1 MKRFG
6 TQYGGFYYPEN
17 LDGLDQSSIIYCIGA
32 GEDISHDIE
41 IANKLNSNVFIID
54 PTPRAKIHCDYVKN
68 VLDGKDKV
76 IYDNKFGGSN
86 PYIYWKIILE
96 NKIDTNKIIYKN
108 YGIGIEDGLQKFYLP
123 SNEEYVSCSLVEGM
137 KGNKYINVHVKKL
150 KSIMN
155 DLGHNKID
163 LLKMDIEGSECDV
176 IENMLEEQIYPKYLA
191 VEFDNIIKKK
201 YTQNLLEKNNYKLL
215 YQDNNNYVYKY
226 NINVCIIHIGYKK
239 YLEEN
244 IKITSKTN
252 KIYLIGDNSVKCLEK
267 YENVIYVDIEE
278 FMKSEK
284 INYYKSKYVNYAN
297 YDFNWIWIAG
307 PGRIF
312 TIQLFLE
319 KYKFNHIFNIDSD
332 CILLKD
338 INNYPF
344 KQDIA
349 YCINQNY
356 ENKYRMSN
364 SIHSALLD
372 KNFCIKFEKLY
383 NDLYINKSKFKLI
396 EDKINYH
403 KNNNISG
410 GICEMT
416 LCYLLQNE
424 NYISVDNLLEI
435 KNHNNTKLTFMN
447 TLYSNESSEN
457 KDQYLKE
464 NNIIKIYDI
473 NGEKKIYDKI
483 NQEYIELW
491 NIHYQGDCKKLL
503 EYNETLEYNEKSE
516 YNEKLDL
523 LIVSTFKHNYE
534 YLKAYHNFYK
544 KIWKCKKFLFYMG
557 IYTNI
562 KEHIKEINQ
571 ILDIKLIKYSYINY
585 ENNYM
590 KKLELYN
597 YENIYIIFYE
607 TQKHYDSHEV
617 WISLKEI
624 IKQITKSLN
633 NLNLEYNIMTDCDD
647 FCYVKNPYLEIT
659 KNEIEFHNLEFIPQE
674 NFSLKNNFDFI
685 SNHYYFRIKGL
696 NKPLNKKN
704 SHNYCHRI
712 FVNDYCP
719 HIGECKYCS
728 VFDNKY
734 QNGDKISYKNMD
746 NICFSFGC
754 LSKDYFINN
763 MFWDQSSSDC
773 KMINNIDKKELEE
786 NFNKY
791 YKLSDDDKKN
801 NVILTINDLK
811 EFFI

>member
-6 TQYGGFYYPEN
+6 TEYGGFYYPEN

-76 IYDNKFGGSN
+76 IYDNKFGGGN

-137 KGNKYINVHVKKL
+137 KGDKYINVHVKKL

-191 VEFDNIIKKK
+191 VEFDNTIKKK
-201 YTQNLLEKNNYKLL
+201 YTQNLLENNGYKLL

-252 KIYLIGDNSVKCLEK
+252 KIYLIGDNSVKFLEK

-284 INYYKSKYVNYAN
+284 MNYYKSKYVNYAH

-356 ENKYRMSN
+356 ENKYRMSS

-372 KNFCIKFEKLY
+372 KNFCIKFERLY
-383 NDLYINKSKFKLI
+383 NDLYINKTKFKLI

-435 KNHNNTKLTFMN
+435 KNHKDVKLTFMN

-491 NIHYQGDCKKLL
+491 NIHYQGDCKFYLENNYKLTYKL
-503 EYNETLEYNEKSE
+503 ENNNLNNNEMNFTEN
-516 YNEKLDL
+516 DL
-523 LIVSTFKHNYE
+523 
-534 YLKAYHNFYK
+534 
-544 KIWKCKKFLFYMG
+544 KFFINN
-557 IYTNI
+557 IYTNSYNNNEGGMGAPDLFSFWFI
-562 KEHIKEINQ
+562 LNKYKPKVVIESGVWNGISTQLIRKTLPDSKIICLDPRHIPPYGYKDNNINTQ
-571 ILDIKLIKYSYINY
+571 YFLGENFIDFSDLDISNYNSNDILCFFDCHQNAYLRVLQCIKKKINKIFL
-585 ENNYM
+585 NDNYPVNCGSHYT
-590 KKLELYN
+590 LE
-597 YENIYIIFYE
+597 
-607 TQKHYDSHEV
+607 H
-617 WISLKEI
+617 
-624 IKQITKSLN
+624 
-633 NLNLEYNIMTDCDD
+633 
-647 FCYVKNPYLEIT
+647 
-659 KNEIEFHNLEFIPQE
+659 
-674 NFSLKNNFDFI
+674 LKNNDTRLY
-685 SNHYYFRIKGL
+685 S
-696 NKPLNKKN
+696 
-704 SHNYCHRI
+704 
-712 FVNDYCP
+712 VNN
-719 HIGECKYCS
+719 E
-728 VFDNKY
+728 
-734 QNGDKISYKNMD
+734 DKQKL
-746 NICFSFGC
+746 
-754 LSKDYFINN
+754 LSKIINYHIFPNIYPGKIKTGEGYF
-763 MFWDQSSSDC
+763 DC
-773 KMINNIDKKELEE
+773 NSFFKENNNIDYLDIFIKEQ
-786 NFNKY
+786 NKY
-791 YKLSDDDKKN
+791 RWN
-801 NVILTINDLK
+801 TFILLK
-811 EFFI
+811 I

>member
-6 TQYGGFYYPEN
+6 TEYGGFYYPEN
-17 LDGLDQSSIIYCIGA
+17 LDGLDENSIIYCIGA
-32 GEDISHDIE
+32 GEDISHDIM
-41 IANKLNSNVFIID
+41 IANKLNSNVYIID
-54 PTPRAKIHCDYVKN
+54 PTPRAIEHYNHVKN
-68 VLDGKDKV
+68 VYEEN
-76 IYDNKFGGSN
+76 INPNFSNKFGGGE
-86 PYIYWKIILE
+86 PYKYWNLMLE
-96 NKIDTNKIIYKN
+96 NKIDTSKIIYKD
-108 YGIGIEDGLQKFYLP
+108 YGVGINEGIQKFYLP
-123 SNEEYVSCSLVEGM
+123 TNEEHVSCSLVEGM
-137 KGNKYINVHVKKL
+137 KGNKYIDVNVKKL
-150 KSIMN
+150 KTIMKE
-155 DLGHNKID
+155 LGHNKID

-176 IENMLEEQIYPKYLA
+176 IKNMLEEQIYSKYLA
-191 VEFDNIIKKK
+191 VKFDNTLKKENTK
-201 YTQNLLEKNNYKLL
+201 YLLEKNNYKLL

-226 NINVCIIHIGYKK
+226 NINICIIHIGYKK

-252 KIYLIGDNSVKCLEK
+252 KIYLIGDKSVKCLEK
-267 YENVIYVDIEE
+267 YENVEYIDIEE
-278 FMKSEK
+278 FIKNEK
-284 INYYKSKYVNYAN
+284 INFYKSKYVNYAN

-383 NDLYINKSKFKLI
+383 NDLYINKTKFKLI

-473 NGEKKIYDKI
+473 NGEKYIYDKI

-491 NIHYQGDCKKLL
+491 NIHYQGDCKILL
-503 EYNETLEYNEKSE
+503 QN
-516 YNEKLDL
+516 
-523 LIVSTFKHNYE
+523 
-534 YLKAYHNFYK
+534 
-544 KIWKCKKFLFYMG
+544 
-557 IYTNI
+557 NI
-562 KEHIKEINQ
+562 
-571 ILDIKLIKYSYINY
+571 DIIF
-585 ENNYM
+585 
-590 KKLELYN
+590 KLEN
-597 YENIYIIFYE
+597 ENI
-607 TQKHYDSHEV
+607 
-617 WISLKEI
+617 
-624 IKQITKSLN
+624 LN
-633 NLNLEYNIMTDCDD
+633 KKRLSEKD
-647 FCYVKNPYLEIT
+647 
-659 KNEIEFHNLEFIPQE
+659 NLEFTEDNLKYYIDNIYKSSYNNNEGGMGAPDLFSLWFILNKYKPKIVIESGVWNGISTKLIRETLPNSKIICLDPRHIPQNGYKDNNINTKYFLGE
-674 NFSLKNNFDFI
+674 NFIDFSDLDI
-685 SNHYYFRIKGL
+685 SNYNSDDILCFFDCHQNAYLRVLQCIEKNINKIFLNDNYPENCGSHYTL
-696 NKPLNKKN
+696 EHLKKN
-704 SHNYCHRI
+704 DRRLYSIN
-712 FVNDYCP
+712 ND
-719 HIGECKYCS
+719 
-728 VFDNKY
+728 
-734 QNGDKISYKNMD
+734 DKEKL
-746 NICFSFGC
+746 
-754 LSKDYFINN
+754 LSKIINYHIFPNIYPGKIKTGEGYF
-763 MFWDQSSSDC
+763 DC
-773 KMINNIDKKELEE
+773 NSFFKENNNIDYLDIFRIER
-786 NFNKY
+786 NKY
-791 YKLSDDDKKN
+791 RWN
-801 NVILTINDLK
+801 TFILLDI
-811 EFFI
+811 